1 MLVSVVIRSYQRPGA
16 LEELIA
22 ALRAQRHPGFEIVVL
37 EQSEDPAL
45 VERLRAIGDDRLRV
59 IVSPPLG
66 PPAARNEAVRH
77 AIGDILLFID
87 DDDLPVGD
95 DFIGA
100 HARQY
105 DDPTVMGVV
114 GRLVAHP
121 DRLADGPRFP
131 RLVRHFAMKRS
142 FFWDTRGLW
151 YNTLRKEHADFLTGS
166 NASVRRSLLERI
178 GGWDEGISMNEE
190 QSFSIRFE
198 KLRRDGERFVFDPS
212 PVLWRRTDVPGG
224 LSRRARED
232 WYGWELDA
240 RLFYYRHVVGYYY
253 PLRYRA
259 LAPLFWLRAATLVA
273 AWVWDRDNA
282 GRSVGDR
289 IAATFGVFA
298 RLPGTLRHSRF
309 STSSIRRMERWA

>member
-1 MLVSVVIRSYQRPGA
+1 MLVSVVIRSYRRPEA
-16 LEELIA
+16 LKELIA
-22 ALRAQRHPGFEIVVL
+22 ALRTQDHPDFEIVVL
-37 EQSEDPAL
+37 EQSEDPRL
-45 VERLRAIGDDRLRV
+45 IEDLRALGESRLRV
-59 IVSPPLG
+59 VVSAPLG
-66 PPAARNEAVRH
+66 PPAARNAAIRH
-77 AIGDILLFID
+77 ARGDVLLFVD

-95 DFIGA
+95 AFISA

-114 GRLVAHP
+114 GRLVTHP
-121 DRLADGPRFP
+121 DRVGDEPRFP

-151 YNTLRKEHADFLTGS
+151 YNTLRKENADFLIGS
-166 NASVRRSLLERI
+166 NASVRKSLVERI

-198 KLRRDGERFVFDPS
+198 KMRRDGERFVFDPS

-253 PLRYRA
+253 PLRYHA

-273 AWVWDRDNA
+273 AWVWDPDNA
-282 GRSVGDR
+282 RRPVSDR
-289 IAATFGVFA
+289 IAATLGVFA
-298 RLPGTLRHSRF
+298 KLPRTLRRSRF
-309 STSSIRRMERWA
+309 SPQSIRRMERWG